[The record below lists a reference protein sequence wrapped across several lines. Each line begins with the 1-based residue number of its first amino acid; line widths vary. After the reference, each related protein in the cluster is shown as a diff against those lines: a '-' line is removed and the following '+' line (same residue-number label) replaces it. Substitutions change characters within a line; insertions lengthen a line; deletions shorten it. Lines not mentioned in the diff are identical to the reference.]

1 METLENLSKEKLKN
15 FSNERSKEDIK
26 ETKNNISKLLKIYET
41 SINIAIENSNIESLN
56 TYIDTYLKLIEL
68 EHHYKLF
75 EEINSIQRELFNLRE
90 TIKWLK

>member
-15 FSNERSKEDIK
+15 FSNERNKEDIK

-56 TYIDTYLKLIEL
+56 TYIDTILKLIEL
-68 EHHYKLF
+68 EQLTNY
-75 EEINSIQRELFNLRE
+75 
-90 TIKWLK
+90 LKK

>member
-15 FSNERSKEDIK
+15 FSNESSKKDIK

-68 EHHYKLF
+68 EQHYKLF
-75 EEINSIQRELFNLRE
+75 EKINSIQRELCNLRE